1 MKQNQG
7 IISSDACRPKS
18 ASNRTSPTHAAHE
31 PAPSVMDAVEY
42 CLLHGLKLA
51 GPEHPAILCAQETLS
66 YGALAARVSQFAA
79 GLRETGVRPSDRV
92 GMLMLDTPD
101 LIALHLGAI
110 AAGAIAVAISSRASA
125 AELAQILA
133 IVRPAAFVVDA
144 EFAGVAASAV
154 AASSP
159 NTRLIRRD
167 RELGAWKAIP
177 ATTLAPV
184 RRRLGDPAFWVMTS
198 GTTGQPKAVEHRHSN
213 VGICAQYYER
223 VLSCTRMDRLFATS
237 RFHFAYAIGNMF
249 AALRI
254 GASNILLERWATA
267 PSVAETVERF
277 KPTVMLSVPAVYHRL
292 LDAGLAP
299 TPAFRALR
307 HYVSAGERLPP
318 QIWSAWEA
326 ASGHPILDGLGC
338 SELVYMVIGN
348 TPQRRRPGSSGLTMP
363 SVELRIVDEAGT
375 ILAEP
380 GKTGRLEVR
389 MPSVC
394 AGYRAA
400 GDKLDDPPY
409 RPEERFRPD
418 GWFATGDEYLQD
430 PDGFYHHRGRTGDM
444 LRVSGIWISPAEIE
458 DVLAGIRSISE
469 TAAVLG
475 QNEIG
480 LAEIVLY
487 VVPAPGAD
495 GSAAVA
501 AARERL
507 SRALPPYKQ
516 PRRFEIAHDLPRTAT
531 GKVQRNKL
539 REQLR
544 RE

>member
-1 MKQNQG
+1 MICSVYLVLLDLSRPILLTPGPFRPTSATCCIFDTVELSRTVKVVSIFRTFGDVAQPGGSEVERGLTVRERAHDARAPPDRAGCARAQG
-7 IISSDACRPKS
+7 PSGASPARSSAHRTPGATD
-18 ASNRTSPTHAAHE
+18 NTSPRSPRSGGLRPPCSG
-31 PAPSVMDAVEY
+31 PAR
-42 CLLHGLKLA
+42 
-51 GPEHPAILCAQETLS
+51 PEH
-66 YGALAARVSQFAA
+66 
-79 GLRETGVRPSDRV
+79 
-92 GMLMLDTPD
+92 
-101 LIALHLGAI
+101 
-110 AAGAIAVAISSRASA
+110 
-125 AELAQILA
+125 
-133 IVRPAAFVVDA
+133 RPAA
-144 EFAGVAASAV
+144 
-154 AASSP
+154 
-159 NTRLIRRD
+159 
-167 RELGAWKAIP
+167 
-177 ATTLAPV
+177 
-184 RRRLGDPAFWVMTS
+184 
-198 GTTGQPKAVEHRHSN
+198 
-213 VGICAQYYER
+213 
-223 VLSCTRMDRLFATS
+223 TS
-237 RFHFAYAIGNMF
+237 RRSLQACIASLPLQSSLMSKTYLKSDHFNGGVSF
-249 AALRI
+249 APPRI
-254 GASNILLERWATA
+254 GASNILLERWTTA

-348 TPQRRRPGSSGLTMP
+348 TPQRRLPGSSGLTMP

-400 GDKLDDPPY
+400 GDKLDDPPH

-444 LRVSGIWISPAEIE
+444 LRVSGIWISPDEIE

-475 QNEIG
+475 QSEIG

>member
-1 MKQNQG
+1 M
-7 IISSDACRPKS
+7 
-18 ASNRTSPTHAAHE
+18 
-31 PAPSVMDAVEY
+31 
-42 CLLHGLKLA
+42 
-51 GPEHPAILCAQETLS
+51 
-66 YGALAARVSQFAA
+66 
-79 GLRETGVRPSDRV
+79 
-92 GMLMLDTPD
+92 
-101 LIALHLGAI
+101 
-110 AAGAIAVAISSRASA
+110 
-125 AELAQILA
+125 
-133 IVRPAAFVVDA
+133 
-144 EFAGVAASAV
+144 
-154 AASSP
+154 
-159 NTRLIRRD
+159 
-167 RELGAWKAIP
+167 
-177 ATTLAPV
+177 
-184 RRRLGDPAFWVMTS
+184 
-198 GTTGQPKAVEHRHSN
+198 EHRHSN

-326 ASGHPILDGLGC
+326 AGGHPILDGLGC

-348 TPQRRRPGSSGLTMP
+348 TPQRRRPGSSGLAMP
-363 SVELRIVDEAGT
+363 GVELRIVDEAGA

-400 GDKLDDPPY
+400 DDKPSDPPHQ
-409 RPEERFRPD
+409 PEERFRPD

-475 QNEIG
+475 ESEIG

-487 VVPAPGAD
+487 IVPAPGAD

-507 SRALPPYKQ
+507 SRALPPYKR

-539 REQLR
+539 REQLQR
-544 RE
+544 DPH

>member
-1 MKQNQG
+1 MN
-7 IISSDACRPKS
+7 
-18 ASNRTSPTHAAHE
+18 
-31 PAPSVMDAVEY
+31 AVEY

-51 GPEHPAILCAQETLS
+51 GPEHPAILCAQESLS

-79 GLRETGVRPSDRV
+79 GLREAGVRPGDRV

-101 LIALHLGAI
+101 LIALHLGTI
-110 AAGAIAVAISSRASA
+110 AAGAIAVAMSSRASA

-133 IVRPAAFVVDA
+133 IVRPAAVVVDT
-144 EFAGVAASAV
+144 EFASVAAGAI

-159 NTRLIRRD
+159 NSRLIRRD
-167 RELGAWKAIP
+167 RELGAWKVIP
-177 ATTLAPV
+177 ASTLAPV
-184 RRRLGDPAFWVMTS
+184 RRQLGDPAFWVMTS
-198 GTTGQPKAVEHRHSN
+198 GTTGGPKAVEHRHSN

-223 VLSCTRMDRLFATS
+223 VLGCTRMDRLFATS

-254 GASNILLERWATA
+254 GATNTLLERWATA
-267 PSVAETVERF
+267 SSVAETVERF

-318 QIWSAWEA
+318 QIWSAWESA
-326 ASGHPILDGLGC
+326 GGHPILDGLGC

-348 TPQRRRPGSSGLTMP
+348 TPQRRRPGSSGLAMP
-363 SVELRIVDEAGT
+363 SVELRIVDEVGT

-380 GKTGRLEVR
+380 GRTGRLEVR

-400 GDKLDDPPY
+400 DDKPSDPPHQ
-409 RPEERFRPD
+409 PEERFRPG

-475 QNEIG
+475 ESEIG

-507 SRALPPYKQ
+507 SRVLPPYKR
-516 PRRFEIAHDLPRTAT
+516 PRRFEIAHNLPRTAT

-544 RE
+544 RDPH